1 MHVRFKTGEWRLVPG
16 RLIET
21 DDGCLLPVDAFTGIA
36 HRIVPEDLLTIAR
49 KLVKT
54 ADQQRWQV
62 RQTYPNR
69 MRLELAKECLTHV
82 LADWEVTYY

>member
-62 RQTYPNR
+62 RQTHPNR

>member
-1 MHVRFKTGEWRLVPG
+1 MHVRFKTGEWRLIPG

-36 HRIVPEDLLTIAR
+36 HRIVPEDLLFVAR

-54 ADQQRWQV
+54 AAQRRWQI
-62 RQTYPNR
+62 RQSQLNR
-69 MRLELAKECLTHV
+69 MRLELARECIQHA
-82 LADWEVTYY
+82 LADWEVNYY

>member
-1 MHVRFKTGEWRLVPG
+1 MHVRFKTGEWRLIPG

-36 HRIVPEDLLTIAR
+36 HIIVPEDLLSVAR

-54 ADQQRWQV
+54 ADQRRWQV
-62 RQTYPNR
+62 RQTHLNR
-69 MRLELAKECLTHV
+69 MRLELAKECLTHA

>member
-62 RQTYPNR
+62 RQTHLNR

>member
-1 MHVRFKTGEWRLVPG
+1 MHVRFKTGEWRLIPG

-54 ADQQRWQV
+54 ADQRRWQV
-62 RQTYPNR
+62 RQTHLNR